1 MRAENFARDKEA
13 NFPTSFWVAGEEA
26 SPCGAAGQYAKGRR
40 CCPSPNAACGWPPG
54 ARWSVVEPQQLA
66 PARAEL
72 RQLPA
77 QRHDLPVNLAHV
89 LTGCRPPR
97 VLGSS
102 RDPPRNQRM
111 PLSPQAIPVLAE

>member
-66 PARAEL
+66 PARGEPETDAPAVDLQGLPPACRAVEHADANGSG
-72 RQLPA
+72 QL
-77 QRHDLPVNLAHV
+77 
-89 LTGCRPPR
+89 
-97 VLGSS
+97 
-102 RDPPRNQRM
+102 
-111 PLSPQAIPVLAE
+111 